1 MKSNLIE
8 NCTYYNN
15 IPKRLNIVDA
25 AMIPYLSPVGSS

>member
-25 AMIPYLSPVGSS
+25 AETVEKP